1 LDIGGI
7 WELIILKPMINTMIS
22 LSQVLWGSFG
32 LTIIILTL
40 VARGVMFPL
49 TRKQLRASKAMQ
61 TLQPKLTALQKKHGA
76 DKEKLAQEQM
86 RLYKESG
93 VSPTGCL
100 GPMLIQMPIWVAL
113 YQAIIRVMAVNPE
126 SFLNLS
132 RYLYSWPIVYE
143 ALPLNNHF
151 LWMNLAS
158 PDFLLAVLVG
168 ITMFIQQKMTQSPIT
183 DPSNPAQAQA
193 QTMTVMMPL
202 MFTFLSISMPSGLP
216 LYWFV
221 SNLLSTIIQYFSNG
235 WGGLEPTVNR
245 LIEQISGFFSHK
257 TITNIQSRVNIT
269 GGQTDTTVVDGLSD
283 KEDNITDTEGQS
295 IQTSEEAEAEKMKR
309 LEKNK
314 SKSKSK
320 KSKRSKRK

>member
-1 LDIGGI
+1 MDIGGI